1 MTSIDDV
8 FSVTVVHIM
17 KEVHKLIHNW
27 EAMFVHA
34 YVCLSNLPHV
44 SSQNNRTYI
53 DLSVG
58 RVAQSV

>member
-1 MTSIDDV
+1 VTSIDDV

-53 DLSVG
+53 D
-58 RVAQSV
+58 